1 MPHNKTTAQ
10 GIQTPVEH
18 RKESGLVFPFSE
30 TSLSR
35 WRRKVHKKAEVT
47 SIQDGA
53 RHSFATFHLALNPME
68 DTMQELGHTTS
79 QMLFRHY
86 RGLAKNR
93 KVKAN
98 EYFLIVPK
106 NEQFRFKKLCIDL
119 AS

>member
-1 MPHNKTTAQ
+1 
-10 GIQTPVEH
+10 
-18 RKESGLVFPFSE
+18 
-30 TSLSR
+30 
-35 WRRKVHKKAEVT
+35 
-47 SIQDGA
+47 
-53 RHSFATFHLALNPME
+53 
-68 DTMQELGHTTS
+68 MQELGHTTS